1 VQQCTGDM
9 KRLFFASS
17 RDGLGL
23 HILEYL
29 ISQLEI
35 ILENLELL
43 FESHK
48 YSARCTYR
56 NIISFLTCTAAQHAC
71 MYTYICIF
79 KIR

>member
-1 VQQCTGDM
+1 MAQASPSDPFIEWQVWSTRRQSWSRRLLVQQCTG
-9 KRLFFASS
+9 LFFASS

-43 FESHK
+43 FEP
-48 YSARCTYR
+48 
-56 NIISFLTCTAAQHAC
+56 
-71 MYTYICIF
+71 
-79 KIR
+79 